1 MASCWFSQNSY
12 SFVRRLATETLAK
25 LLKCLFTRNHQTN
38 REYLLPS
45 PCPALL
51 PHLHSLSPSFGV
63 LHSQLDRAV
72 LRGFWFASLFWFF
85 FFFFSK
91 QRCQYGWQGQY
102 CDKCIPHPGCVHGT
116 CIEPWQCLC
125 ETNWGG
131 QLCDKGM
138 LILWIAKCNTW
149 ILTLADLARRECARD
164 WVSEPPET
172 WWEFFVLQLLSVV
185 SSAVLVVLAYVL
197 NFSLSCPAL
206 VCRCIL

>member
-1 MASCWFSQNSY
+1 MLVLSEQLFFCQEASYRDLGKTTKMFVYKKPSNKQWISSPLPLSCPSPPPPQSFSKLWS
-12 SFVRRLATETLAK
+12 STLAARQSSSK
-25 LLKCLFTRNHQTN
+25 GFLVCF
-38 REYLLPS
+38 P
-45 PCPALL
+45 
-51 PHLHSLSPSFGV
+51 V
-63 LHSQLDRAV
+63 LI
-72 LRGFWFASLFWFF
+72 F